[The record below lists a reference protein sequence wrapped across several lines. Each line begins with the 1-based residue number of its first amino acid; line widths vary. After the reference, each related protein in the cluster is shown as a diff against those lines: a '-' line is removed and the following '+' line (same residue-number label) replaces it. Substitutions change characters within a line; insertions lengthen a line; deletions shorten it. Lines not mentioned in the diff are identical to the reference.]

1 MLRKCN
7 QNIGKVKSKYWV
19 HTHTFGVKIP
29 KSVAEAKSFD
39 DDNGNKLWLDAICK
53 GTNNICL
60 EFET

>member
-29 KSVAEAKSFD
+29 KYVAEA
-39 DDNGNKLWLDAICK
+39 NRLYEENVNTL
-53 GTNNICL
+53 
-60 EFET
+60 